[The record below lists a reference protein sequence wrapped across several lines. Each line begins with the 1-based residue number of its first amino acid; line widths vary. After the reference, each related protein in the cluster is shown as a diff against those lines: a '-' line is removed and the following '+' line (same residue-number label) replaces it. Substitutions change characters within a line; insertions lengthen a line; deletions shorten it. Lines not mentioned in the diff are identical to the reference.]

1 MQRIDPARWE
11 RCQRLARQLLLVSPR
26 GEDLVR
32 RYLDVLIDRGLP
44 PAPPG
49 RKPEHVLVVGAG
61 IAGLVSAW
69 LLERAGHRVTL
80 IEANSSRVGGRLK
93 TFRGVF
99 KDPLQY
105 AEAGAMRLPDFHP
118 LVLALVDKLSLKRR
132 LFYNVDVD
140 PATGHTSGPVP
151 PVVYQPVDGS
161 PTWRNGPDQPGFEPP
176 DKLFRTWLRTN
187 GQQVRRADY
196 AKGPGPINAGFGV
209 AEPQRGVVANDLIN
223 AALEPVRDYYS
234 DIDPIT
240 KKRVPKPLPE
250 RLDGWARLIYDFD
263 RFSMWGFLKE
273 VAGWSDEVIEAVGT
287 IENLTSRLPLSFFH
301 SFLGRS
307 DINPQATY
315 WEIEG
320 GTDRLS
326 DAVLAQLRTTEAC
339 LGRRV
344 IRMEYW
350 HPERDSVDGPEN
362 CEHVGPPGSGRPQV
376 WIRTVGEKGGEVRD
390 FGGDRAI
397 VTIPFSSLRHV
408 QINPLLSMKKRR
420 AIIELH
426 YDSATKVL
434 LEFSRRW
441 WEFSEDDWRRE
452 LDAIRPGLYD
462 SYHDQTQGE
471 PGGSGGGRN
480 LAGAEA
486 LGAHPTVDERGIPE
500 ATRRL
505 YEAYRPPCPPVRPAD
520 HFFGGG
526 SVTDNPNRFV
536 YYPSHRA
543 AGSVSGVV
551 LASYSWADDAA
562 RWDSLDDD
570 ERYAY
575 ALRGL
580 VAIHGERILP
590 FYTGKGATQSWMR
603 NPYAFGEAAVFTPW
617 QLTQF
622 HLDITTVEGPLH
634 FAGEHTSLKH
644 AWVEGALESAVR
656 AALEVHLGPEGDPG
670 GESGSGLAGAEA
682 STGEGSVPSAA
693 AKSAP
698 EEPE

>member
-1 MQRIDPARWE
+1 MERIDPARWE
-11 RCQRLARQLLLVSPR
+11 RCQKLARQVLLVGPD
-26 GEDLVR
+26 GDDLVK
-32 RYLDVLIDRGLP
+32 RYLEVLIDHGLP
-44 PAPPG
+44 PAP
-49 RKPEHVLVVGAG
+49 RPEKILVVGAG

-69 LLERAGHRVTL
+69 LLERAGHHVTL
-80 IEANSSRVGGRLK
+80 IEANASRVGGRLK
-93 TFRGVF
+93 TFRGIF

-118 LVLALVDKLSLKRR
+118 LVIALVDRLKLERR

-140 PATGHTSGPVP
+140 PKTGHTSGPVP
-151 PVVYQPVDGS
+151 PVVYTPLDGS
-161 PTWRNGPDQPGFEPP
+161 PVWRNGPDQPGFQVP
-176 DKLFRTWLRTN
+176 DKLFRTWIRTN
-187 GQQVRRADY
+187 GQQTRRFEYSQDP
-196 AKGPGPINAGFGV
+196 KPINGGFHV
-209 AEPQRGVVANDLIN
+209 PAAQRGTTANDLIN

-234 DIDPIT
+234 YLDPQGI
-240 KKRVPKPLPE
+240 RVPKPLPE
-250 RLDGWARLIYDFD
+250 RIDGWARLIYDLD
-263 RFSMWGFLKE
+263 KYSMWGYLKE
-273 VAGWSDEVIEAVGT
+273 IAGWSDETIEAVGT

-307 DINPQATY
+307 DINPKATY
-315 WEIEG
+315 WEING
-320 GTDRLS
+320 GSDRLS
-326 DAVLAQLRTTEAC
+326 DAVLGQLRTTEAC
-339 LGRRV
+339 LGRRM
-344 IRMEYW
+344 IRLEYW
-350 HPERDSVDGPEN
+350 DPHRDAHDGPDT
-362 CEHVGPPGSGRPQV
+362 CEHVGPDGPKV
-376 WIRTVGEKGGEVRD
+376 WIRTVGEHSEDGAVDVRD
-390 FGGDRAI
+390 FTGDRAI

-408 QINPLLSMKKRR
+408 QINPLLSSKKRR

-441 WEFSEDDWRRE
+441 WEFAESEWKTE
-452 LDAIRPGLYD
+452 LDAIHPGLYD
-462 SYHDQTQGE
+462 RYHGD
-471 PGGSGGGRN
+471 GGRAGD
-480 LAGAEA
+480 LAGSEA
-486 LGAHPTVDERGIPE
+486 LGAHASVDERAIPE

-505 YEAYRPPCPPVRPAD
+505 YDAYRPPCPPVRPAD

-536 YYPSHRA
+536 YYPSHRVP
-543 AGSVSGVV
+543 GSLGGVV

-622 HLDITTVEGPLH
+622 HLDIPTQEGPLH

-656 AALEVHLGPEGDPG
+656 AALEVH
-670 GESGSGLAGAEA
+670 EA
-682 STGEGSVPSAA
+682 TKET
-693 AKSAP
+693 
-698 EEPE
+698 EP